1 MIGPFRVGWRCIV
14 RRGHSLDRLPA
25 NFEDVLG
32 KNRVVDRAG
41 QRNAADTQGHEG
53 YRVVEACRIDR
64 AAFVGEMQMARNDLR
79 NSSS

>member
-1 MIGPFRVGWRCIV
+1 MGWRCIV

-41 QRNAADTQGHEG
+41 QRNAADTQSHEG
-53 YRVVEACRIDR
+53 YGVVEAFRIDQVSVVVR
-64 AAFVGEMQMARNDLR
+64 MQMARNDLR